1 MANDWKPLN
10 QSINQSV
17 VGAGL
22 RQVVWTIL
30 ILSVLGTAGG
40 FIFKALSFLFVLFVI
55 LPVVGFLGLQ
65 WWLRSQLVTGA
76 CPVCHHEFSG
86 LAGQVAECPSCGEA
100 LQIVTDGFKRAVQD
114 GVIDIQAVE
123 VKTSIVED

>member
-10 QSINQSV
+10 QSINQSAL
-17 VGAGL
+17 GAGF
-22 RQVVWTIL
+22 RQIVWIVL

-40 FIFKALSFLFVLFVI
+40 FIFKALSVLFVLFVI
-55 LPVVGFLGLQ
+55 VPVVGFFGLQ
-65 WWLRSQLVTGA
+65 WWLRSQLVTDE
-76 CPVCHHEFSG
+76 CPVCHHGFSG

-100 LQIVTDGFKRAVQD
+100 LQIATDGFKRAAQD

-123 VKTSIVED
+123 VKTSIVEE